1 MTENKI
7 ISQIYRSPRE
17 EGMYLYTRKEDALT
31 RVPEALLKRFGQPQP
46 AMVLVLTPE
55 RKLARA
61 SASRVMECLHEPG
74 YYLQM
79 PPSGE
84 QDLEQ
89 QLVQQHN
96 AKL

>member
-1 MTENKI
+1 MSESKVI
-7 ISQIYRSPRE
+7 CQIYRSSRE

-31 RVPEALLKRFGQPQP
+31 RVPEELLQRFGQPQP

-55 RKLARA
+55 RKLARV
-61 SASRVMECLHEPG
+61 SAIRVMECLNDPG
-74 YYLQM
+74 YYLQL

-84 QDLEQ
+84 QDPEQ
-89 QLVQQHN
+89 QQIQRHN